1 MNKEFIIILSL
12 MIFSGVISRLWI
24 DELSFIK
31 FGIKDLIMVFLM
43 LGWSQL
49 FLGIYN
55 KNLYSILIGIF
66 LIIFFSVYTYYIN
79 KDIKK
84 ILNNFS

>member
-1 MNKEFIIILSL
+1 